1 MYDEYPME
9 EDWDYYYEDLPDFE
23 DFDLEDWDYD
33 YDYDYMPDDYY
44 YDGYMGYDT
53 YASYDYGGYMNDT
66 QEEQGM
72 MEQAQGWFEDT
83 FNMDSANKMIAA
95 FASLATISAIQM

>member
-1 MYDEYPME
+1 MYNSTDWNTTDWNNTDWNSTNSTMYDEYPME

-66 QEEQGM
+66 QEE
-72 MEQAQGWFEDT
+72 
-83 FNMDSANKMIAA
+83 
-95 FASLATISAIQM
+95 